1 MLDTDRFPWTKWNDN
16 AGCVDGR
23 KAHVTL
29 DVDYELRQLDRTTL
43 PQIADSGSEIESDD
57 YIRNEK

>member
-1 MLDTDRFPWTKWNDN
+1 LVEKMLDTDRFPWTKWNDN

-29 DVDYELRQLDRTTL
+29 DVDYELRQLDGTTL
-43 PQIADSGSEIESDD
+43 PQIADSGSD
-57 YIRNEK
+57 K